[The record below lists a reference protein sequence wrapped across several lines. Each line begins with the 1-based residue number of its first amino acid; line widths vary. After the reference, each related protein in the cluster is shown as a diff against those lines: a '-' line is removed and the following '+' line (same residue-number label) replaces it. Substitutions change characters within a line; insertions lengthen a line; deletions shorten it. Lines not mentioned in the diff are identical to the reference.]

1 MSNKPFSHHFTGKV
15 HRSDE
20 LVKTTK
26 VISLFGRRLTKLCRC
41 GFYHPV
47 DDRGGVNLN
56 TCVDRKGK
64 EGTWTPID
72 LAAVLEDKIVDSL
85 FRDDE
90 RRR

>member
-1 MSNKPFSHHFTGKV
+1 MSNKPFFHHFQGKI
-15 HRSDE
+15 HRSNE

-47 DDRGGVNLN
+47 DERGGVNLD

-64 EGTWTPID
+64 EDAWTPID
-72 LAAVLEDKIVDSL
+72 LAALLEDKIVDNL
-85 FRDDE
+85 FRDG
-90 RRR
+90 RKR